1 MTKPFILVVEDE
13 ESLSLLV
20 KYNLEKAGFEVA
32 CAFNGDEAL
41 DMIDKKIPDLIVLD
55 WMLPEMSGIE
65 VCREIRTLEYT
76 KDVPI
81 IMLTARSQEDDR
93 LKGFNSGAD
102 DYMTKP
108 FSPKELVARIKS
120 VLRRSNPNLMGEEIS
135 YAGIKVDTIKKSI
148 SIKGKRLDLSP
159 LEFNMLYYLVSKP
172 EKVHS
177 RDALIRN
184 VWENSEEVESRV
196 VDVCIKRV
204 RSEIE
209 RIDPELESIIKTVRG
224 EGYILE
230 K

>member
-20 KYNLEKAGFEVA
+20 KYNLEKAGFEVS

-41 DMIDKKIPDLIVLD
+41 DLIDKKIPDLIVLD

-65 VCREIRTLEYT
+65 VCREIRSLEYT

-108 FSPKELVARIKS
+108 FSPKELIARIKS
-120 VLRRSNPNLMGEEIS
+120 VLRRSNPNLMGEDIS
-135 YAGIKVDTIKKSI
+135 YAGIKVDTTKKNI

-159 LEFNMLYYLVSKP
+159 LEFNMLYFLVSKP

-184 VWENSEEVESRV
+184 VWENSDEVESRV
-196 VDVCIKRV
+196 VDVCIRRV

-209 RIDPELESIIKTVRG
+209 AVDPELGSIIKTVRG

>member
-13 ESLSLLV
+13 EALSVLV
-20 KYNLEKAGFEVA
+20 KYNLEKAGFDVA
-32 CAFNGDEAL
+32 CAFSGDEAL
-41 DMIDKKIPDLIVLD
+41 DLIDKKIPDLIVLD

-65 VCREIRTLEYT
+65 VCREIRSLEYT
-76 KDVPI
+76 KEVPI

-135 YAGIKVDTIKKSI
+135 YAGIKVDTINKII
-148 SIKGKRLDLSP
+148 SVKGRKLDLSP

-184 VWENSEEVESRV
+184 VWENSDEVESRV
-196 VDVCIKRV
+196 VDVCIRRV

-209 RIDPELESIIKTVRG
+209 KIEPELESIIKTVRG
-224 EGYILE
+224 EGYILQ

>member
-13 ESLSLLV
+13 EALSVLI
-20 KYNLEKAGFEVA
+20 KYNLEKAGFDVS
-32 CAFNGDEAL
+32 CAFSGDEAL
-41 DMIDKKIPDLIVLD
+41 DLIDKKIPDLIVLD

-65 VCREIRTLEYT
+65 VCREIRSLEYT

-81 IMLTARSQEDDR
+81 VMLTARSQEGDR

-148 SIKGKRLDLSP
+148 SIKGRRLDLSP

-184 VWENSEEVESRV
+184 VWENSDEVESRV
-196 VDVCIKRV
+196 VDVCIRRV

-209 RIDPELESIIKTVRG
+209 KIEPELESIIKTVRG

>member
-13 ESLSLLV
+13 EALSVLV
-20 KYNLEKAGFEVA
+20 KYNLEKAGFDVS
-32 CAFNGDEAL
+32 CAFSGDEAL
-41 DMIDKKIPDLIVLD
+41 DLIDKKIPDLIVLD

-65 VCREIRTLEYT
+65 VCREIRSLEYT

-148 SIKGKRLDLSP
+148 SIKGRRLDLSP

-184 VWENSEEVESRV
+184 VWENSDEVESRV
-196 VDVCIKRV
+196 VDVCIRRV

-209 RIDPELESIIKTVRG
+209 KIEPELESIIKTVRG